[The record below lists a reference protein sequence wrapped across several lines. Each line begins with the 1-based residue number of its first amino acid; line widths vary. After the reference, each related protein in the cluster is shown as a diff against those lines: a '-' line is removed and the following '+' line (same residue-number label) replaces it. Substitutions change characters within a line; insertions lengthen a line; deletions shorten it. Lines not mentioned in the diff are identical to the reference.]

1 MKVLLRVIAALLL
14 LLPPLAFA
22 QGRLVKVVV
31 PYAPGGNVDVIGRL
45 YARKAGEI
53 LKENWIVEN
62 LSGGSGTIGT
72 HAVARAAP
80 DGTTLLFA
88 PDAHTMV
95 RLVVKN
101 VPYDPLKDF
110 VAIARVAEAPL
121 MFIVNPSRVRAQ
133 NLTELAAEVTA
144 DPRQFSFAISGLG
157 TSPHLGAEAFRLRV
171 ARDILIVP
179 YRGTGPAVND
189 VMGGQVTMMVVAPL
203 AAMQLVR
210 GGKLRAL
217 AVTAPK
223 RFEGIP
229 DVPTTEESGM
239 KDFIFLNSYGFWG
252 PKGLSEE
259 FVMRINGVM
268 RQASESPDI
277 RRRLLDLGV
286 SAVWETPEAFA
297 SHAQSEFL
305 TNSRIFQQAGVKPE

>member
-1 MKVLLRVIAALLL
+1 MKILLRVFVALML
-14 LLPPLAFA
+14 LLPALASA

-31 PYAPGGNVDVIGRL
+31 PYAPGGNVDVIGRV
-45 YARKAGEI
+45 YARKAGEL

-72 HAVARAAP
+72 NAVAKSTP
-80 DGTTLLFA
+80 DGATLLFA
-88 PDAHTMV
+88 PDAHTIA

-121 MFIVNPSRVRAQ
+121 MFIVNPAKVRAQ
-133 NLTELAAEVTA
+133 NLTELAAEVSA
-144 DPRQFSFAISGLG
+144 NPMQFSFAISGLG

-171 ARDILIVP
+171 AKDILIVP

-210 GGKLRAL
+210 SGKLRAL

-229 DVPTTEESGM
+229 DVPTTEEAGM
-239 KDFIFLNSYGFWG
+239 KDFIFMNSYGFWG
-252 PKGLSEE
+252 PKALLEDQ
-259 FVMRINGVM
+259 VARINAAM
-268 RQASESPDI
+268 RLASESPDI

-286 SAVWETPEAFA
+286 SAIWETPEAFA
-297 SHAQSEFL
+297 SHALTEFQA
-305 TNSRIFQQAGVKPE
+305 NSRIFQQAGVKPE